1 MTRAA
6 GLQGNLDLGAGD
18 FVAHTHQGT
27 KQHPYRH
34 KVVLANNETVWQE
47 THCSVKDAIVWAN
60 DWSKLDI
67 IDCYIAPNGFTWKAG
82 RTSAN
87 VVELSSFYV
96 DLDYYKVEQYKDL
109 SVADLAALVLDDN
122 PWLPM
127 PTVIVDSGTG
137 CWFVWT
143 FKRPLPIN
151 QKTAKF
157 PFLPTWQTTQDY
169 LVSMLAR
176 YGADPACSDAA
187 RVMRLPG
194 TINSKTKRQSEAWET
209 GARFEFNVLRAKVSE
224 EYHKAN
230 PKRQLTPDT
239 RPKHVSKGKTSFL
252 FNWHTLAYF
261 RMQDLYRLAELRGGR
276 LEDKRRMAI
285 YAYSVEAAHYCRSEE
300 ALSAQVEQFINS
312 CIKDPQKYAKLTNCR
327 EVVRRFGNRLALQ
340 NEGVGAHQIELDGL
354 LERKDNLYN
363 HTTRY
368 LLRVLDIT
376 PAEQCE
382 MKVCIG
388 PDEKLDRLTRKRR
401 KAGVVSRSEYLD
413 KAEKRRQ
420 EALKLRDEGLS
431 VRGIADRLGVSVG
444 AVQYY
449 FRPGCIKSVA

>member
-1 MTRAA
+1 M
-6 GLQGNLDLGAGD
+6 LQGNLDLGAGD

-47 THCSVKDAIVWAN
+47 THCSVKDAIVRAN
-60 DWSKLDI
+60 DWSKFDI
-67 IDCYIAPNGFTWKAG
+67 IDCYIAPNGFSWKAG

-87 VVELSSFYV
+87 VAELSSFYV
-96 DLDYYKVEQYKDL
+96 DLDYYKVEQYKGL

-151 QKTAKF
+151 QKTSKF

-230 PKRQLTPDT
+230 PKRQLTPDP
-239 RPKHVSKGKTSFL
+239 RPKHVSKGKTSYL
-252 FNWHTLAYF
+252 FNWHTLAYA
-261 RMQDLYRLAELRGGR
+261 RMQDFYRLAELRGGR
-276 LEDKRRMAI
+276 LTDNRRMAV
-285 YAYSVEAAHYCRSEE
+285 YAYAVEAAHYCRSEE
-300 ALSAQVEQFINS
+300 ALKAQVSQFIND
-312 CIKDPQKYAKLTNCR
+312 CIADPKKYGKSTNYL

-340 NEGVGAHQIELDGL
+340 NAGVSAYQIALDDI
-354 LERKDNLYN
+354 LERKNNVYN
-363 HTTRY
+363 HSTRY

-376 PAEQCE
+376 PDEQGK

-388 PDEKLDRLTRKRR
+388 SDEKLIRLTRKRR
-401 KAGVVSRSEYLD
+401 KAGILSRPEYLA

-420 EALKLRDEGLS
+420 EALRLRDEGLS
-431 VRGIADRLGVSVG
+431 QRLIADRLGVGLRTAKLYLSKG
-444 AVQYY
+444 A
-449 FRPGCIKSVA
+449 KSVA

>member
-1 MTRAA
+1 MM
-6 GLQGNLDLGAGD
+6 LQGNLDLGAGD
-18 FVAHTHQGT
+18 FVAHTHSGT
-27 KQHPYRH
+27 KKHPYRH

-47 THCSVKDAIVWAN
+47 THCSVQDAIVRAN

-82 RTSAN
+82 RTSGN
-87 VVELSSFYV
+87 VAELSSFYV
-96 DLDYYKVEQYKDL
+96 DLDYYKVEQYKAL
-109 SVADLAALVLDDN
+109 GVADLAALVLDDN

-137 CWFVWT
+137 CWFVWS

-151 QKTAKF
+151 PKTENV

-169 LVSMLAR
+169 LVSMLSR

-194 TINSKTKRQSEAWET
+194 TVNSKTKRTSEAWET
-209 GARFEFNVLRAKVSE
+209 GTRYEFNVIRAKVSE

-239 RPKHVSKGKTSFL
+239 RPKHVTKGKTSFL
-252 FNWHTLAYF
+252 FNWHTLAYA
-261 RMQDLYRLAELRGGR
+261 RMQDFYRLAELRGGR
-276 LEDKRRMAI
+276 LTDNRRMAI
-285 YAYSVEAAHYCRSEE
+285 YAYAVEAAHYCRSET
-300 ALSAQVEQFINS
+300 ALRAQVDQFIND
-312 CIKDPQKYAKLTNCR
+312 CIAAPQKYGKSTNYR
-327 EVVRRFGNRLALQ
+327 EVVRRFSNRLALQ
-340 NEGVGAHQIELDGL
+340 NAGVSAYQIALDGI

-363 HTTRY
+363 HSTRY

-376 PAEQCE
+376 PEEQGK

-388 PDEKLDRLTRKRR
+388 ADEKLIRLTRKRR
-401 KAGVVSRSEYLD
+401 KAGMLTRSEYLG
-413 KAEKRRQ
+413 KAEKRRV
-420 EALKLRDEGLS
+420 EALRLRDEGLS
-431 VRGIADRLGVSVG
+431 QRLIADRLGVAIRTVKLYLSKG
-444 AVQYY
+444 A
-449 FRPGCIKSVA
+449 KSVA